1 MSKMQKPT
9 FHSIEPVDFKFVRND
24 KETDEFAS

>member
-9 FHSIEPVDFKFVRND
+9 FHPLEPVDFKFVCSD
-24 KETDEFAS
+24 KETDEFSS